1 MTFYSRR
8 SPRIPNF
15 DYSSRNYYFVTIC
28 THEKKCIFGS
38 HEQLSELGR
47 IAQEDMRS
55 IACHYNHVMIDNFI
69 VMPNHVHAIVAIQG
83 GQQDKADLN
92 TIVGSY
98 KSGVSRKIRMK
109 YPDIKIW
116 QRSFHDHI
124 IRNQLEYE
132 KIWQY
137 IQFNWQKWEQDC
149 FYPKNP

>member
-1 MTFYSRR
+1 
-8 SPRIPNF
+8 
-15 DYSSRNYYFVTIC
+15 
-28 THEKKCIFGS
+28 
-38 HEQLSELGR
+38 
-47 IAQEDMRS
+47 
-55 IACHYNHVMIDNFI
+55 
-69 VMPNHVHAIVAIQG
+69 
-83 GQQDKADLN
+83 
-92 TIVGSY
+92 
-98 KSGVSRKIRMK
+98 MK